1 MANYGRELR
10 MGGNLRRKEKIEKT
24 VEFTERMRK
33 MQEEVG
39 AALTKAQ
46 EEIKKQMDRERK
58 KAKVWKVRNK
68 VMLSMKYLVFKEQP
82 VKKLVDEYMGLY
94 LINEVVSTNADK
106 L

>member
-82 VKKLVDEYMGLY
+82 VKKLVD
-94 LINEVVSTNADK
+94 
-106 L
+106 